1 MQGWSSASRWLA
13 VFACVAVSGLG
24 FRAMEASATQA
35 VAIESEAAA
44 HATLPCATFG
54 VAAIDGTEAL
64 TMPGLSWGL
73 LVCFGIA
80 PAHVRAGA
88 LLPAVAR

>member
-1 MQGWSSASRWLA
+1 MQGWSSASRWFA

-24 FRAMEASATQA
+24 FRALEASATQ
-35 VAIESEAAA
+35 VVDTESLEA

-54 VAAIDGTEAL
+54 VAAIDGTEAV
-64 TMPGLSWGL
+64 TVPGISSGL
-73 LVCFGIA
+73 QDCFGIA
-80 PAHVRAGA
+80 PAHVRTGA